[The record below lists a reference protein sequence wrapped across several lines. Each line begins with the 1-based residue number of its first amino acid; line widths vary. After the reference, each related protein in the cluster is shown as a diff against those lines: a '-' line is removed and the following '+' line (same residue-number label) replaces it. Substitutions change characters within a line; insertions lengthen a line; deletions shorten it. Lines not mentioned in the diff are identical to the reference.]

1 MKFRITTA
9 LLLVAGMFFAQA
21 SDASTLP
28 SKFLE
33 LAQAPALNTAGIIV
47 LDPSTSEVLYQ
58 DSADVLRTP
67 ASVMKLLST
76 TSALRTLGAEKT
88 YATTISSTDK
98 PNKFLLVGE
107 SDPWLT
113 TNSKDANR
121 LHRGFLPYLINKAVQ
136 NNPKLKSISLQ
147 YKNIYF
153 QDIEALQAFYKGKIK
168 IYPHQISD
176 TSIGID
182 EIATIESPKLS
193 EIIDYTLLWSD
204 NTLAAR
210 LAFQAA
216 KAQGFTAD
224 GPGLQKS
231 MEKMMNEL
239 EIPAKGLVVKDGAG
253 LSHDTRIS
261 ARIVATLLTRI
272 HNDPNLSL
280 IHKSLPTSGVSGTLR
295 NRYITTAPQ
304 GVGLIQ
310 AKTGWINSTVSLA
323 GYVTVGEQEL
333 VFAVIV
339 DHLANRESLRQSA
352 RVAMDKMLAT
362 LAQPAPLALPIVTS
376 PAVIDTATA

>member
-1 MKFRITTA
+1 
-9 LLLVAGMFFAQA
+9 V
-21 SDASTLP
+21 
-28 SKFLE
+28 
-33 LAQAPALNTAGIIV
+33 
-47 LDPSTSEVLYQ
+47 DPDTSEVLFQ
-58 DSADVLRTP
+58 DGADVLRTP

-76 TSALRTLGAEKT
+76 TSALRTLGPDKS

-98 PNKFLLVGE
+98 PNKFLLLGE

-113 TNSKDANR
+113 TSAKDATR
-121 LHRGFLPYLINKAVQ
+121 LHRGYLPYLINKALQ
-136 NNPKLKSISLQ
+136 TNPKLKAISLQ

-153 QDIEALQAFYKGKIK
+153 QDIEAIQAFYKGKLK

-176 TSIGID
+176 ASIGVE
-182 EIATIESPKLS
+182 EIAKVTSPRLS

-224 GPGLQKS
+224 SPGLQKS

-239 EIPAKGLVVKDGAG
+239 SISANGLIVKDGAG

-261 ARIVATLLTRI
+261 ARIVASLLTRI
-272 HNDPNLSL
+272 RNDPTLAL

-295 NRYITTAPQ
+295 HRYITTAPE

-323 GYVTVGEQEL
+323 GYVTAGEKEL

-339 DHLANRESLRQSA
+339 DHLANKESLRQSA
-352 RVAMDKMLAT
+352 RVAIDKMLAS
-362 LAQPAPLALPIVTS
+362 LAKPAPLSLPVLTT
-376 PAVIDTATA
+376 PVVDTATV